1 VQSPQQPDAPRA
13 AQDVRHPRCTARDG
27 AHAWSACSRFVL
39 ASLALLGASRVL
51 LVALHARRVSDKN
64 GFAEVLLGGL
74 RIDLSL
80 VAVLVAGPLL
90 LAPWFGGAQRGARLY
105 QRAQAVYFACAL
117 LLIGFLEAATPAF
130 IAEYGFRPNR
140 LFFEYLGSPRELLAT
155 LWSAYRVPLLA
166 SLAAGVAAIWIAR
179 ALFRVR
185 PARALR
191 WWLRAPASA
200 LACGLCLLAARS
212 GFQHRPINPASVAF
226 CDDPLLNSLALN
238 SLYNVGFALY
248 RLKDEADASLVYGRM
263 PLDEMHAR
271 VRAAAGLSGAAA
283 DAQRPSVHHQVPA
296 LQRTRPVHLVVIVE
310 ESLGARY
317 VGELGGA
324 DLTPELD
331 ALAAQSWWFERM
343 YATGTRSARGLEAIS
358 AGFLPSP
365 ARAVLKLDR
374 AQGGFFTLAA
384 LLREHGYHA
393 RFVYGGE
400 GQFDNMQ
407 GFFLANGFHEAIDG
421 GDFENPRFVGS
432 WGVSDEDVLERVHR
446 ELLADGERPSFTLA
460 FSVSNHTPYDYPSGR
475 IERGDGPAATQD
487 NAIRYAD
494 WALGDFFAKARA
506 APYWEHTI
514 FAVIADHDSRVY
526 GADLVPLERF
536 HIPAL
541 ILGPD
546 VPVRRDARLASQI
559 DLGPTLLSL
568 LGLDCAHPM
577 LGRDLLSLPDTEPG
591 RALMQ
596 YEENHAYWSG
606 TRVVIHQ
613 PHKPAQQFR
622 TDGVQLV
629 PMELDVDFARTALA
643 HALWASWAYREQ
655 RYGLPPQ
662 PTARVARR

>member
-1 VQSPQQPDAPRA
+1 MPSTPNEGLPRSE
-13 AQDVRHPRCTARDG
+13 
-27 AHAWSACSRFVL
+27 HAWSACARFVL

-51 LVALHARRVSDKN
+51 LVALHARRVSDRN
-64 GFAEVLLGGL
+64 GYADVLLGGL

-117 LLIGFLEAATPAF
+117 LLISVLEAATPAF

-166 SLAAGVAAIWIAR
+166 SLAAGVGAIWIAR

-200 LACGLCLLAARS
+200 LAFGLCLLAARS

-263 PLDEMHAR
+263 PLEEMHAR
-271 VRAAAGLSGAAA
+271 VRAAAGLTGAPA

-296 LQRTRPVHLVVIVE
+296 LKRARPVHLVVIVE

-317 VGELGGA
+317 VGALGGA

-331 ALAAQSWWFERM
+331 AMAEQSWWFERM

-421 GDFENPRFVGS
+421 GDFESPRFVGS
-432 WGVSDEDVLERVHR
+432 WGVSDEDVLERVHQ

-475 IERGDGPAATQD
+475 IEHGDGPAATQE

-506 APYWEHTI
+506 APYWERTI
-514 FAVIADHDSRVY
+514 VAVIADHDSRVY

-541 ILGPD
+541 IVGPD
-546 VPVRRDARLASQI
+546 VPVRRDTRLVSQI

-577 LGRDLLSLPDTEPG
+577 LGRDLLSLPAAEPG
-591 RALMQ
+591 RAVMQ

-606 TRVVIHQ
+606 SRVVIHQ

-629 PMELDVDFARTALA
+629 PMELDLDFARTALA

-662 PTARVARR
+662 PAARVALR